1 VLFAIFVVLLAFEI
15 SFAVMKARTATLPG
29 STSKLRSKTATMQA
43 DNTTLQESIDKIGD
57 YDEVKAN
64 RDSWKKIRDQLAE

>member
-1 VLFAIFVVLLAFEI
+1 
-15 SFAVMKARTATLPG
+15 MKARTAALPD
-29 STSKLRSKTATMQA
+29 STARLRSKTATLQA
-43 DNTTLQESIDKIGD
+43 NNTELQESIDKIGD